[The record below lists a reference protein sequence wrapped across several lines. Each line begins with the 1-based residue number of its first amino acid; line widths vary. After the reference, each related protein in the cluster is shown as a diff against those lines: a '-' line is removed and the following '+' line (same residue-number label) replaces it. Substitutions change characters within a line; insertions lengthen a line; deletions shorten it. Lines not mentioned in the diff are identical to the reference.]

1 MVVKHQMEHICSSTS
16 GKVTSMTSQS
26 WVADK
31 AVAMLKK
38 DPTVVAVKILKDLQD
53 EHHVTLNYHTVWKGK
68 QKAATGLYGSW
79 EESFRMLYN
88 YKAEIELRS
97 SGSIVEIDTTTHE
110 GEVHFSKLFIAFKPC
125 IDGFVNGCRPYISI
139 DSTHLNGKWNGQL
152 AIVTALD
159 GHNWMFP
166 VAYGFIESENGDNWA
181 WFMNQVKKAIG
192 DPPVLVVC
200 TDACKGLENAVKKVF
215 PQAEQRE
222 CFRHMWHN
230 FQKYFHGD
238 VFGRLWPAARAY
250 RPEEY
255 QHHMAKV
262 FDASEKVYPYLRDY
276 HNLLWMWCMFNPAIK
291 CDYINNNLAECFNA
305 WVRDIKDLP
314 IVQLADK
321 IREMIMELFRKRRM
335 IGERFTGII
344 LPFVIHQLNAKT
356 RGLGHLKAKA
366 SADWSGEV
374 KNAYK
379 EDERHVVKTLT
390 HECTCLQWQHTGKPC
405 DHALA
410 FINVLQARNF
420 VNMED
425 YVHEYYSVSRFRA
438 AYEGVIEPLTDKNQ
452 WPHVDTGFVLRPP
465 IPIGKKKGAGRTR
478 KQRIKSWWEGG
489 SRKGSLNKCRKCGEV
504 GHREAGCPQNGTN
517 KRYIVVLV
525 AVFYL

>member
-1 MVVKHQMEHICSSTS
+1 
-16 GKVTSMTSQS
+16 
-26 WVADK
+26 VADK
-31 AVAMLKK
+31 AKAILKK
-38 DPTVVAVKILKDLQD
+38 DPTLSAVKLLKELEE
-53 EHHVTLNYHTVWKGK
+53 EHHVTLCYRTVWKGK
-68 QKAATGLYGSW
+68 QKAATSLYGSW
-79 EESFRMLYN
+79 EEIFRSLYN

-97 SGSIVEIDTTTHE
+97 PGSIVEIDTTTVA
-110 GEVHFSKLFIAFKPC
+110 GEVHFNKLFIALKPC
-125 IDGFVNGCRPYISI
+125 IDGFLNGCRPYISI

-152 AIVTALD
+152 AVVTALD

-181 WFMNQVKKAIG
+181 WFMNQLKKAIG
-192 DPPVLVVC
+192 DLPVLAVC
-200 TDACKGLENAVKKVF
+200 TDACKGLENAVKRVF
-215 PQAEQRE
+215 PEAEQRE
-222 CFRHMWHN
+222 CFRHMYHN

-250 RPEEY
+250 RLEVY

-262 FDASEKVYPYLRDY
+262 YAASDKVLPYLSNY
-276 HNLLWMWCMFNPAIK
+276 HNLLWMRCMFNPQIK

-305 WVRDIKDLP
+305 WVKDIKDLP

-335 IGERFTGII
+335 IGERFVGLI

-366 SADWSGEV
+366 SADWSAEV
-374 KNAYK
+374 TNINK
-379 EDERHVVKTLT
+379 DGERHVVKTLT

-438 AYEGVIEPLTDKNQ
+438 AYEGAIEPLTDKNQ
-452 WPHVDTGFVLRPP
+452 WPQVDTGFVLRPP
-465 IPIGKKKGAGRTR
+465 IPTSKKAAGRTR
-478 KQRIKSWWEGG
+478 KQRIKAWWEGG
-489 SRKGSLNKCRKCGEV
+489 TRKGALNKCKRCGEL
-504 GHREAGCPQNGTN
+504 GHRESGCPNNGTK
-517 KRYIVVLV
+517 KR
-525 AVFYL
+525 

>member
-1 MVVKHQMEHICSSTS
+1 
-16 GKVTSMTSQS
+16 
-26 WVADK
+26 
-31 AVAMLKK
+31 
-38 DPTVVAVKILKDLQD
+38 
-53 EHHVTLNYHTVWKGK
+53 
-68 QKAATGLYGSW
+68 
-79 EESFRMLYN
+79 
-88 YKAEIELRS
+88 
-97 SGSIVEIDTTTHE
+97 
-110 GEVHFSKLFIAFKPC
+110 
-125 IDGFVNGCRPYISI
+125 
-139 DSTHLNGKWNGQL
+139 
-152 AIVTALD
+152 
-159 GHNWMFP
+159 MFP
-166 VAYGFIESENGDNWA
+166 VAYGFIESENGDNLA

-192 DPPVLVVC
+192 DPPVLAVC

-255 QHHMAKV
+255 QHHMSKV

-276 HNLLWMWCMFNPAIK
+276 HNLLWMRCMFNPVIK

-374 KNAYK
+374 KNANK

-489 SRKGSLNKCRKCGEV
+489 SRKGSLNKCKKCGEI
-504 GHREAGCPQNGTN
+504 GHREAGCPQNGTK
-517 KRYIVVLV
+517 KRKSRGKRIHLHGLMFPLAMPFHLHQPRARMMPLV
-525 AVFYL
+525 AVLELSQEAKLQLKLVLDLSQGSKLLPHHQNLQQKERRRK

>member
-26 WVADK
+26 WVANK

-38 DPTVVAVKILKDLQD
+38 DPTVGAMKILKDLQD

-97 SGSIVEIDTTTHE
+97 PGSIVEIDTTTHE

-152 AIVTALD
+152 AVVTALD

-192 DPPVLVVC
+192 DPPVLAVC

-238 VFGRLWPAARAY
+238 VFGRLWPSARAY

-262 FDASEKVYPYLRDY
+262 DASEKVYPYLRDY
-276 HNLLWMWCMFNPAIK
+276 HNLLWMRCMFNPAIK
-291 CDYINNNLAECFNA
+291 CDYINNNHAECFNA

-321 IREMIMELFRKRRM
+321 IREMIMELFGKRRM

-344 LPFVIHQLNAKT
+344 LPCGEVKN
-356 RGLGHLKAKA
+356 AKA
-366 SADWSGEV
+366 STDWSGEV
-374 KNAYK
+374 KNANK

-425 YVHEYYSVSRFRA
+425 YVHGRERHGMPVVISSNEGRGRRSTRA
-438 AYEGVIEPLTDKNQ
+438 EA
-452 WPHVDTGFVLRPP
+452 R
-465 IPIGKKKGAGRTR
+465 
-478 KQRIKSWWEGG
+478 
-489 SRKGSLNKCRKCGEV
+489 C
-504 GHREAGCPQNGTN
+504 EAGAM
-517 KRYIVVLV
+517 RR
-525 AVFYL
+525 